1 MYILTIKIPRQPVIN
16 NETLESIRARLVY
29 LETPECRNTMSKIR
43 IDAERKLMTE
53 KFKEILAKR
62 YNNFALM

>member
-1 MYILTIKIPRQPVIN
+1 MIKIPKQPVLH

-29 LETPECRNTMSKIR
+29 LETPECRNTMSKISL
-43 IDAERKLMTE
+43 DTERKLMTE

-62 YNNFALM
+62 DNNFALV